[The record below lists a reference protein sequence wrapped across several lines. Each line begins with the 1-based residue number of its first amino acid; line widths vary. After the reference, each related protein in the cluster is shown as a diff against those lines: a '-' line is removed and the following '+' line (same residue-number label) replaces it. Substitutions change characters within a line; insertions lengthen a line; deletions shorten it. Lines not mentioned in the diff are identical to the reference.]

1 MDNSDVV
8 IIGGGLVGLAFA
20 CALKG
25 SGLKVTLI
33 ESQSAPRA
41 SDELSSDA
49 AQTASHRS
57 NRDGA

>member
-41 SDELSSDA
+41 SDEPSSDA
-49 AQTASHRS
+49 
-57 NRDGA
+57 